1 MSKQADYYSLSKA
14 RETFCRLFVIGVL
27 NKINPNS
34 LTTLLEKSEYINEI
48 ENKHYDKA
56 DSTSL
61 EELFLSV
68 TKTELHEDN
77 SFGVFNDAYWCG
89 YTYFELH
96 LKTKKPFSY
105 LFLKL
110 PLSRL
115 LDMYP
120 LYHEM
125 DITQVE
131 NYIANRED
139 ENTIIKLLCKKKLV
153 SMTKLSSE
161 TGISI
166 NTIKKYAASDTNL
179 YAASFQNIVKIAR
192 FFDVPLSLFVE
203 EL

>member
-1 MSKQADYYSLSKA
+1 MDVLKNYYLPKV
-14 RETFCRLFVIGVL
+14 RELFCRLFVVA
-27 NKINPNS
+27 INERIHPNAFAF
-34 LTTLLEKSEYINEI
+34 LLGKSEYVNEI

-61 EELFLSV
+61 EELFFSL
-68 TKTELHEDN
+68 TKMELHEDN
-77 SFGVFNDAYWCG
+77 SFGVYNDVYWCG

-96 LKTKKPFSY
+96 LRTKKPFSY

-110 PLSRL
+110 PLNRL

-179 YAASFQNIVKIAR
+179 YAASFQNLTKIAR

>member
-1 MSKQADYYSLSKA
+1 MDVLKNYYLPKV
-14 RETFCRLFVIGVL
+14 RELFCRLFVVA
-27 NKINPNS
+27 INERIHPNAF
-34 LTTLLEKSEYINEI
+34 TFLLGKSEYVNEI

-96 LKTKKPFSY
+96 LRTKKPFSY

-110 PLSRL
+110 PLNRL

-192 FFDVPLSLFVE
+192 FFDVPFSLFVE

>member
-1 MSKQADYYSLSKA
+1 
-14 RETFCRLFVIGVL
+14 
-27 NKINPNS
+27 
-34 LTTLLEKSEYINEI
+34 
-48 ENKHYDKA
+48 
-56 DSTSL
+56 
-61 EELFLSV
+61 
-68 TKTELHEDN
+68 
-77 SFGVFNDAYWCG
+77 
-89 YTYFELH
+89 
-96 LKTKKPFSY
+96 
-105 LFLKL
+105 
-110 PLSRL
+110 
-115 LDMYP
+115 MYP